1 MIEEAAVDVSG
12 NNLEWITAEPFFTK
26 ISIPDISLY
35 PAMTGYQFFGLKKK
49 MKKGLRVMIK
59 IEIYFAWKLWYL

>member
-1 MIEEAAVDVSG
+1 MSLDEGDLKMIEEAVVDVSG

-35 PAMTGYQFFGLKKK
+35 PAIMSGQIFRFEKENG
-49 MKKGLRVMIK
+49 
-59 IEIYFAWKLWYL
+59 